1 MCVLRVMEILNG
13 KEKEAKQRRTKTDT
27 ASKRKTVADY
37 LSGHAETYGE
47 ALQGTFPCGCP
58 DGGQGLAGAGS
69 KLYAGAAGQYKAF
82 RRGKAASE
90 ALEKR
95 EETAGRNAAEL

>member
-1 MCVLRVMEILNG
+1 MAKKKKQSKEERKRIRLQKG
-13 KEKEAKQRRTKTDT
+13 KQW
-27 ASKRKTVADY
+27 
-37 LSGHAETYGE
+37 LITY
-47 ALQGTFPCGCP
+47 QGTPKHMAKHYRERGCP